1 MILAFITVAIM
12 NILIFKILDKAF
24 YSDYNWTDFLLQISS
39 SFMGSMLIVIFIS
52 CIVSEIA
59 EMESRLVCTKELVP
73 YKNGKYIE
81 ENLDDEIYYHYK
93 TKDGKEYLQEL
104 TDQMF
109 ISYKVKD
116 KPIVERYIY
125 EYKNPILKY
134 LFFNCENDKYVFY
147 VPKNGIKKYNNF
159 IQNID

>member
-1 MILAFITVAIM
+1 MILTFIAVAIM
-12 NILIFKILDKAF
+12 NILMFKALDHAF
-24 YSDYNWTDFLLQISS
+24 YSDYNWADFLLQTFS

-59 EMESRLVCTKELVP
+59 EMEPRLISTKELVP
-73 YKNGKYIE
+73 YKNEKYIE

-93 TKDGKEYLQEL
+93 TKDGEKYSQEL

-109 ISYKVKD
+109 VSNKVKD
-116 KPIVERYIY
+116 KPVVERYIY

-134 LFFNCENDKYVFY
+134 LLFNCENDKYIFY
-147 VPKNGIKKYNNF
+147 IPKNGIKEYNNF

>member
-1 MILAFITVAIM
+1 MDNTE
-12 NILIFKILDKAF
+12 KRDKCQ
-24 YSDYNWTDFLLQISS
+24 QI
-39 SFMGSMLIVIFIS
+39 V
-52 CIVSEIA
+52 EQ
-59 EMESRLVCTKELVP
+59 

-147 VPKNGIKKYNNF
+147 VPKDGMKKYNNF